1 MAIVWPVSLV
11 ALMGA
16 SLAVAY
22 VLHVLVEKPSLR
34 LRERL
39 AG

>member
-1 MAIVWPVSLV
+1 VILASLV
-11 ALMGA
+11 L
-16 SLAVAY
+16 AY

-34 LRERL
+34 LRDRL

>member
-1 MAIVWPVSLV
+1 LWFGGLV
-11 ALMGA
+11 ATIVY
-16 SLAVAY
+16 SLSVAY

-34 LRERL
+34 LRDKL